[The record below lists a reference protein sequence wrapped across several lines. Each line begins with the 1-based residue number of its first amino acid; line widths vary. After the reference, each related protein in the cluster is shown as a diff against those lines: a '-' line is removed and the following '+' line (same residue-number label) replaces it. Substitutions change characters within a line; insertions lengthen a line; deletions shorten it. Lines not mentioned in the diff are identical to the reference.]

1 MRFKYRKSM
10 NLPKRRQEKIYC
22 LCQSVNHLPEEKR
35 QRIRQACDNTGV
47 GDAVYEYITTDATS
61 MYICERYYISHT
73 MLAVKTAEAF
83 RELAKNL

>member
-22 LCQSVNHLPEEKR
+22 LCQSINHLPEEKR
-35 QRIRQACDNTGV
+35 QKIRQACDNTGV

-61 MYICERYYISHT
+61 MYISQKFYISDKW
-73 MLAVKTAEAF
+73 LAIKTADVF
-83 RELAKNL
+83 RELAGKL